1 MSATDTLLSAVP
13 QSPSAGIKTMA
24 RFGFAAIGIVYIL
37 MGVLALLAATGLGGG
52 ARPDREEAVQR
63 LQDLPAGNIMLGLIA
78 FGLLGYIVWRFTQAI
93 RDTEDKGTGL
103 KGVGT
108 RLWYIASGLLYAGL
122 ALYAGRLALNGRT
135 ERGADTSQ
143 TLTAKVLGW
152 PGGDWLIIILG
163 VVIIGVA
170 IFQVYRAYSGKFQK
184 DVNAS
189 GLSANQ
195 EQLVYRAG
203 QVGFTAR
210 GLVLAILGYF
220 FVQAGQQS
228 RASAV
233 GGTGE
238 AFDFLAEMGPVVLG
252 TVAAGL
258 VAYGLFMLVQARY
271 PVLRGI

>member
-1 MSATDTLLSAVP
+1 MSASDTLLSAVP
-13 QSPSAGIKTMA
+13 QSPSAGIKALA
-24 RFGFAAIGIVYIL
+24 RFGFAAIGIVYVL
-37 MGVLALLAATGLGGG
+37 MGVLALLAVTGLGRG
-52 ARPDREEAVQR
+52 ARADREEAVQR
-63 LQDLPAGNIMLGLIA
+63 LQDLPAGNVMLGLIA

-108 RLWYIASGLLYAGL
+108 RLWYIASGLLYGGL

-135 ERGADTSQ
+135 NKGADTSQ

-170 IFQVYRAYSGKFQK
+170 IFQVYRAYSGQFQK

-189 GLSANQ
+189 GLSPNQ

-238 AFDFLAEMGPVVLG
+238 AFDFLAKMGPIALG

-271 PVLRGI
+271 PVLRGL